1 MEKLTR
7 EEKIAWVKDARQL
20 YVMNRY
26 SGACWALRHTYP
38 THWSSPKYNPYSHM
52 YGVREITKPYK
63 PKGLSHNKFWW
74 DRHNWKVRRDMF
86 DCILAGLERNY
97 LKYFYL
103 RVKIAW
109 CYKVR
114 KFF

>member
-20 YVMNRY
+20 HVTSPYN
-26 SGACWALRHTYP
+26 GACWALKNTHPTY
-38 THWSSPKYNPYSHM
+38 WSYPKYTHLCD
-52 YGVREITKPYK
+52 VREITKPYK
-63 PKGLSHNKFWW
+63 PKELSYNSFWW
-74 DRHNWKVRRDMF
+74 DRGNWKVRRDMF

-103 RVKIAW
+103 RAKIAW
-109 CYKVR
+109 CYKT
-114 KFF
+114 KKTS